1 MKMTSLESFGDL
13 KIVDLFHALEADIV
27 EIRKIQNQD
36 VQVEFND
43 DMNND
48 TTNLDIIESEENVA
62 KTIVNCKE
70 NIKNMLK

>member
-1 MKMTSLESFGDL
+1 MTSLESFGDL